1 MVGKSALEVDVIW
14 KSTQQLDL
22 LLVVNCPPES
32 AERRAEPLIHVV
44 ECPKKI
50 LDYILLSRG
59 EICVANFK
67 APCEWC
73 EFGQV
78 FNGQLE
84 HLGDWKTAE
93 SWPMLKF
100 LGPTPLQAAEI
111 IGGLLASE

>member
-1 MVGKSALEVDVIW
+1 MCVCAAQVCARELDMVGKSALEVDVIW

-59 EICVANFK
+59 AVSLR
-67 APCEWC
+67 
-73 EFGQV
+73 V
-78 FNGQLE
+78 FVV
-84 HLGDWKTAE
+84 
-93 SWPMLKF
+93 S
-100 LGPTPLQAAEI
+100 
-111 IGGLLASE
+111 